1 MHGSLGGSRHR
12 YRPILAQG
20 VVPVLEEDTPET
32 LHRRIQEEEHELY
45 PRTLARLFN
54 GEIRIGQPV

>member
-1 MHGSLGGSRHR
+1 MDGE
-12 YRPILAQG
+12 AATEVMTEQG
-20 VVPVLEEDTPET
+20 ATATGDTMEDDTPET